1 MGKCKR
7 LLTMALAAVLCC
19 TTLPLT
25 AFAGGGPEDGS
36 DKVLEYW
43 SQGSAPSPQPTAP
56 TDVQQTG
63 QPVTG
68 TQQTPAQGEPLS
80 PGSEFSTRDMLYDKD
95 THKQF
100 ITVEGRDG
108 NTFYIVIDY
117 DAPVNGKE
125 EQYQTYFLNKV
136 DEADLAALVE
146 QGEPAACSCADK
158 CHAGAVN
165 TSCPL
170 CAVNMTECVGKEPE
184 PPAPV
189 ESEQPDPEPEPEK
202 RDSSNVNGI
211 LTVVLAVAMAGG
223 GAVYFLKFKKK
234 KPDTKGNA
242 DLDDYDYGDE
252 DEYEDA
258 GDEPEDGEDE

>member
-1 MGKCKR
+1 MGKCKH
-7 LLTMALAAVLCC
+7 LLTMVLTAVLCC
-19 TTLPLT
+19 TMLPVT

-43 SQGSAPSPQPTAP
+43 SQGSTPPQ
-56 TDVQQTG
+56 DVEQTG
-63 QPVTG
+63 QPPTDPSVQPT
-68 TQQTPAQGEPLS
+68 TQPGEPLS
-80 PGSEFSTRDMLYDKD
+80 QGSEFSTRDLLYDKD

-108 NTFYIVIDY
+108 NIFYIVIDY
-117 DAPVNGKE
+117 DAPINEKE

-146 QGEPAACSCADK
+146 QGQPAACSCTDK

-184 PPAPV
+184 PSAPV
-189 ESEQPDPEPEPEK
+189 ESEQPDIDPEPVK
-202 RDSSNVNGI
+202 KDGGDG
-211 LTVVLAVAMAGG
+211 LLLVVLAVALAGG
-223 GAVYFLKFKKK
+223 GVVYFLKFKKK
-234 KPDTKGNA
+234 KPDTKGSA

-252 DEYEDA
+252 DEYSDA
-258 GDEPEDGEDE
+258 GDEPEDGEDV

>member
-7 LLTMALAAVLCC
+7 LLTMVLAAVLCC
-19 TTLPLT
+19 ATLPLT

-56 TDVQQTG
+56 ADVQQTG
-63 QPVTG
+63 QPSTG
-68 TQQTPAQGEPLS
+68 PQQTPAQGEPLS
-80 PGSEFSTRDMLYDKD
+80 PGSEFSTRDLLYDKD

-100 ITVEGRDG
+100 ITVEGRGG

-117 DAPVNGKE
+117 DAPVDEDG

-146 QGEPAACSCADK
+146 QGEPAACICTDK

-165 TSCPL
+165 TACPV
-170 CAVNMTECVGKEPE
+170 CSVNMTECAGKEPE

-202 RDSSNVNGI
+202 PKTGNGLLSI
-211 LTVVLAVAMAGG
+211 VGLVLLAGG
-223 GAVYFLKFKKK
+223 GAAYFVIFKKK
-234 KPDTKGNA
+234 KPDVKGSA
-242 DLDDYDYGDE
+242 DLDEYDYGDE
-252 DEYEDA
+252 DDPDD
-258 GDEPEDGEDE
+258 GPEEGEDE

>member
-7 LLTMALAAVLCC
+7 LLTMVLAAVMCC
-19 TTLPLT
+19 TMLPVT

-43 SQGSAPSPQPTAP
+43 SQGSTPPQDVEQGQPPAEPSAQPSPQP
-56 TDVQQTG
+56 
-63 QPVTG
+63 
-68 TQQTPAQGEPLS
+68 GEPLAQ
-80 PGSEFSTRDMLYDKD
+80 GSEFSTRDLLYDKD

-117 DAPVNGKE
+117 DAPVNEKE

-136 DEADLAALVE
+136 DEADLAALIE
-146 QGEPAACSCADK
+146 QGEPAACSCTDK

-165 TSCPL
+165 ISCPL

-184 PPAPV
+184 PSAPV
-189 ESEQPDPEPEPEK
+189 ESEQPDADPEPVK
-202 RDSSNVNGI
+202 KADNNG
-211 LTVVLAVAMAGG
+211 LLLVVLAAVLAGG

-234 KPDTKGNA
+234 KPDTKGDA

-252 DEYEDA
+252 DEYNDA
-258 GDEPEDGEDE
+258 EDEPEDGEDE

>member
-7 LLTMALAAVLCC
+7 LLTVVLAAVLCC

-43 SQGSAPSPQPTAP
+43 SQGTPSLQPTTPADP
-56 TDVQQTG
+56 QQTG
-63 QPVTG
+63 QPVPG

-108 NTFYIVIDY
+108 HTFYIVIDY

-136 DEADLAALVE
+136 DEADLAALIE
-146 QGEPAACSCADK
+146 QGEPAACSCTEK

-170 CAVNMTECVGKEPE
+170 CAVNMTECVGKESE
-184 PPAPV
+184 PSAPV
-189 ESEQPDPEPEPEK
+189 ESQQPDPGPEPEK
-202 RDSSNVNGI
+202 SGGGSG
-211 LTVVLAVAMAGG
+211 LLVVVGLALLAGG
-223 GAVYFLKFKKK
+223 GAAYFLKFKKK
-234 KPDTKGNA
+234 KPDTKGSA
-242 DLDDYDYGDE
+242 DLDDYDYGD
-252 DEYEDA
+252 DNEYSDA
-258 GDEPEDGEDE
+258 GDEPEGGEDE

>member
-1 MGKCKR
+1 MGKYEH
-7 LLTMALAAVLCC
+7 LLTMVLAAVLCC
-19 TTLPLT
+19 TMLPVT

-43 SQGSAPSPQPTAP
+43 SQGSIPPQDIEQAGQSSATDPAPQ
-56 TDVQQTG
+56 
-63 QPVTG
+63 
-68 TQQTPAQGEPLS
+68 QGEPLS
-80 PGSEFSTRDMLYDKD
+80 QGSEFSTRDLLYDKD

-117 DAPVNGKE
+117 DAPVNEKE

-146 QGEPAACSCADK
+146 QGEPVTCSCTDK

-170 CAVNMTECVGKEPE
+170 CAMNMAECVGKEPE

-189 ESEQPDPEPEPEK
+189 ESEQPDANPEPEK
-202 RDSSNVNGI
+202 PSGGSGL
-211 LTVVLAVAMAGG
+211 LTIVGLVLLAGG
-223 GAVYFLKFKKK
+223 GAFYFLKFKKK
-234 KPDTKGNA
+234 KPDTKGSA
-242 DLDDYDYGDE
+242 DLDDYDYGDD
-252 DEYEDA
+252 DEYSDT
-258 GDEPEDGEDE
+258 GDEPEVREDE